1 MSKVERFHIA
11 IFQCSDVSTTKH
23 GFMADFDEIFAKL
36 IVTSSSM
43 ILSHWLLA

>member
-1 MSKVERFHIA
+1 MSKVEWFQIA
-11 IFQCSDVSTTKH
+11 ILQCSTASTAKH
-23 GFMADFDEIFAKL
+23 GLMADFNEIFAKL